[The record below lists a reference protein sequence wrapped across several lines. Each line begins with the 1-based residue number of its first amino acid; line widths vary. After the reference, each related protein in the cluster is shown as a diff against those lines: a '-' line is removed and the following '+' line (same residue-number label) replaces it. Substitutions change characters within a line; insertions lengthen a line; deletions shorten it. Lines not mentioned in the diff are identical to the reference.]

1 MSASVTTETSYSVKF
16 DKKKGDKVGI
26 VIKSDD
32 GSVSIASIK
41 PESIASGSILKVGD
55 IIISINGKSVNGMS
69 SKDTAELLRKS
80 KGSVEIVA
88 EDQAVLEAL
97 ADAEAD
103 AELDADDNTS
113 VAVEEEAEVV
123 NPKDKDAKNYLTATS
138 SVDVIK
144 DFGFVKDLLWA
155 LDKCSLWNKN
165 VKAVEIL
172 QEGSTGK
179 FGIGAARKCVLY
191 QGNPVIEDVIK
202 ATADEI
208 RLVVRPESLT
218 GAYDH
223 IEKIIKVEKVIQDVT
238 KVQVTIKYSMKF
250 MALAKFA
257 YEGTAQKEM
266 GDLAY
271 SCVYGVKYYAEKG
284 EEVTKE
290 TKLYEPISFGTLNE

>member
-1 MSASVTTETSYSVKF
+1 MSASVTTTETSYSVKF
-16 DKKKGDKVGI
+16 DKKKGDKIGI
-26 VIKSDD
+26 VITSDD

-41 PESIASGSILKVGD
+41 PKSIVSGSNLKVGD
-55 IIISINGKSVNGMS
+55 KIVSINGKSVNGMS
-69 SKDTAELLRKS
+69 SKETAELLRES
-80 KGSVEIVA
+80 KGAVEIVA
-88 EDQAVLEAL
+88 EDQAILGAL
-97 ADAEAD
+97 ADAEFD
-103 AELDADDNTS
+103 AELDADANTS

-123 NPKDKDAKNYLTATS
+123 KPKDTKNYLTATS
-138 SVDVIK
+138 SVEVIK
-144 DFGFVKDLLWA
+144 DFNSVKDLLWA

-165 VKAVEIL
+165 VKAVEML
-172 QEGSTGK
+172 GEGSTGK
-179 FGIGAARKCVLY
+179 FGVGAARKCVLY

-202 ATADEI
+202 ATVDEI

-223 IEKIIKVEKVIQDVT
+223 IEKIIKVEKVIPGVT
-238 KVQVTIKYSMKF
+238 RVQVTIKYSMKF
-250 MALAKFA
+250 MALTKFA

-290 TKLYEPISFGTLNE
+290 TKLSKPISFGELTE